1 LTDTPSGPA
10 SGISERSSGD
20 PAVDRYLDESHD
32 RRLESWKALL
42 RIPSISALPE
52 HAQDIRRAAEYV
64 ADELRRVGMTHVEV
78 SETGGHPIVYADWLH
93 ADGAPTAVAYAHY
106 DVQPVDPVSEWHHPP
121 FEPTVEDGRILARGA
136 SDDKSN
142 LGILVQAAEALL
154 ATRQALPINL
164 RFVFEGEEETTS
176 EHLEPWLSANRERL
190 QGDVALICDN
200 GFFAGN
206 VPAITVGLRG
216 IMYAQI
222 DVRGTFQDVHSGVY
236 GGAVPNPANAL
247 ARIISA
253 LKGPDGR
260 VLIPGFYDDVVP
272 LSDTDRAAYAALP
285 FDEDAFRRSLGLEE
299 LVGEEGFTTL
309 ERRSGRPTLDV
320 NGIWG
325 GFQGEGSKTIIPGE
339 AHAKVSSRLVA
350 NQDPDRIFGLLRD
363 YVKEIAPAGIRVEV
377 RNLGGGRPTLT
388 STDLPWTVAAA
399 RAVGET
405 FGREP
410 VFIREGGSIPFVATF
425 ETLLGL
431 PVVLMGF
438 TPPDGNFHAPN
449 EWMDLANFEGGVRTM
464 VRYWDELA
472 RIGH

>member
-1 LTDTPSGPA
+1 
-10 SGISERSSGD
+10 
-20 PAVDRYLDESHD
+20 
-32 RRLESWKALL
+32 
-42 RIPSISALPE
+42 
-52 HAQDIRRAAEYV
+52 
-64 ADELRRVGMTHVEV
+64 
-78 SETGGHPIVYADWLH
+78 VYADWLH

-154 ATRQALPINL
+154 STRGSLPINL

-190 QGDVALICDN
+190 AGDVALICDS

-206 VPAITVGLRG
+206 LPAITIGLRG
-216 IMYAQI
+216 IMYAQV
-222 DVRGTFQDVHSGVY
+222 DVRGTFQDVHSGSY
-236 GGAVPNPANAL
+236 GGAVQNPANAL
-247 ARIISA
+247 ATIIAA
-253 LKGPDGR
+253 LKDAHGR
-260 VLIPGFYDDVVP
+260 ILVPGFYDDVAP
-272 LSDTDRAAYAALP
+272 LTDTERGAYAALP
-285 FDEDAFRRSLGLEE
+285 FDDDEFRDSLGVDE
-299 LVGEEGFTTL
+299 LVGEPGYSTL
-309 ERRSGRPTLDV
+309 ERRSARPTLDV

-325 GFQGEGSKTIIPGE
+325 GFQGEGSKTIIPGS

-350 NQDPDRIFGLLRD
+350 DQDPDRIYDLFRS
-363 YVKEIAPAGIRVEV
+363 YVLEISPPGVRVEV

-388 STDLPWTVAAA
+388 PTDLPWTQAAA
-399 RAVGET
+399 RAIAET

-431 PVVLMGF
+431 PVVLLGF

-472 RIGH
+472 KLPH